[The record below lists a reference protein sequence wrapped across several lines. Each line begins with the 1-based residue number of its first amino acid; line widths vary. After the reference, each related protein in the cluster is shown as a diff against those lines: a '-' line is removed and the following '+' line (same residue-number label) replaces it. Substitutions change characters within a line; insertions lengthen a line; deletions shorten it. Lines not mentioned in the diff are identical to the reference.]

1 MGDEIND
8 EFLPLPYFPY
18 EQRPSTVPVDVEE
31 AATALYLDQG
41 VVADAAQRL
50 RIPSLKLQRI
60 IDRSP
65 RLTRLHKE
73 LVSLLNDKVLKQVI
87 TAFDDPENR
96 RKEWASAQVIRSEAF
111 RSHPLAPVKDNASP
125 TLNIAGPQ
133 TITIHWGE
141 APKEVDNAPMIDH
154 DGGEEESHHGEVR
167 SDKGCGLSD

>member
-1 MGDEIND
+1 MGDSLNEVD
-8 EFLPLPYFPY
+8 QEFLPLPYY
-18 EQRPSTVPVDVEE
+18 SWETRPITVPVDIEE
-31 AATALYLDQG
+31 AATALYLHGG
-41 VVADAAQRL
+41 VVSDAAERL

-111 RSHPLAPVKDNASP
+111 RSHPLAPTRDNATP

-133 TITIHWGE
+133 RIVISW
-141 APKEVDNAPMIDH
+141 D
-154 DGGEEESHHGEVR
+154 DGPEPAAQIIEHE
-167 SDKGCGLSD
+167 